1 MDFGNLNADLGSL
14 RKRNKTQSLLIGV
27 LALCLFLALVI
38 ILNIVGTQR
47 TIVVPPTLNKS
58 FWVTDSKVSAEYL
71 EQMGSFI
78 AWLILDVSPSSIE
91 WKKDMLL
98 TYVTPDKFGAFK
110 TKQDLE
116 SERLKRINA
125 STYFMPQQL
134 VPTEESQSVV
144 VRGRLRTQV
153 NGQDTT
159 TESKAYRVQFQ
170 YAGGRVHLETFEEIA
185 NDQKAPAQATADNG
199 NRTN

>member
-1 MDFGNLNADLGSL
+1 MDFGQLNTDLGSL
-14 RKRNKTQSLLIGV
+14 RKRNKKLSLLISI
-27 LALCLFLALVI
+27 LAASLFVALVI

-47 TIVVPPTLNKS
+47 TIIVPPTLSKS

-71 EQMGSFI
+71 EQMGSFVG
-78 AWLILDVSPSSIE
+78 WLILDVTPSSIE

-98 TYVTPDKFGAFK
+98 TYVTPDKYGAFK

-144 VRGRLRTQV
+144 IRGRLRTQV

-170 YAGGRVHLETFEEIA
+170 YAGGRIHLETFEEIA
-185 NDQKAPAQATADNG
+185 NDQKSPAQATVGDNV
-199 NRTN
+199 RTN